1 MICYPLAEHAEKCP
15 ITDIIF
21 IDEKTDAPDGYSQ
34 GKIFVNGFA
43 VSFSK
48 TAKDRLP
55 IQSVRLDIKPC
66 SISTSKEGAK
76 VPLHK
81 LEREKDNFCEVSKL
95 N

>member
-1 MICYPLAEHAEKCP
+1 MICYPKAEHKKKCP

-21 IDEKTDAPDGYSQ
+21 IDEKTDAPAGYSQ
-34 GKIFVNGFA
+34 GKLFVNGFA

-66 SISTSKEGAK
+66 SISTQKEGAD
-76 VPLHK
+76 VPLHR
-81 LEREKDNFCEVSKL
+81 LEKREEATTC
-95 N
+95 